1 MNLIETKEFSSIY
14 VAKAELDLPKELL
27 ARIKSKG
34 LGIWA
39 RAEFEVRDGDRL
51 MDRMRIAPSRSFL
64 RNFGRMVRG
73 FLSVVTTVNEDITDT
88 SGVAQKPRLVQGTIA
103 SSGGGFNRVTTAT
116 PGFIRFGSGT
126 AAVLSTDFDVQT
138 PIATLADATV
148 TTTVVVEDA
157 TQSQWQWQGSSPNTG
172 GAVTVNEITM
182 NCNFSKANVTNS
194 GFAAAIL
201 RDLISPGVLVGAG
214 LTALGRYT
222 ITVAV

>member
-1 MNLIETKEFSSIY
+1 MQLIEGKEFSSIY

-39 RAEFEVRDGDRL
+39 RAEFELRDGDRIV
-51 MDRMRIAPSRSFL
+51 DQMRIAPSRSFL
-64 RNFGRMVRG
+64 RNFGRFVRG
-73 FLSVVTTVNEDITDT
+73 MFSVVTTVNEDLTDD
-88 SGVAQKPRLVQGTIA
+88 SGVAQKPRIVTGTL
-103 SSGGGFNRVTTAT
+103 SSNSAPFSRVTSSA
-116 PGFIRFGSGT
+116 GVIRFGSGV
-126 AAVLSTDFDVQT
+126 AAVLSTDFNVQT

-148 TTTVVVEDA
+148 TTTIVVEDA

-172 GAVTVNEITM
+172 GAVTVNEIAM
-182 NCNFSKANVTNS
+182 LCNLSKATANS
-194 GFAAAIL
+194 AFLTAIL